1 MLGSPVRSHRRQLVR
16 SRIMDDFEG
25 RRRDIWE
32 FETQSKDMRP
42 HIRPTVAILKIK
54 YGSGTNPKW
63 WRGQQPLHVSWRIP
77 SCGLDATWAKTT
89 TDLMGNVKILLQCNM
104 SPFWIRHK
112 TISHSPI
119 ASIAGAYREGSLP
132 FHNVVQVGLPSAHI
146 EMPRKR
152 GLKRE
157 LAITNPRVQLH
168 IPTPRI

>member
-1 MLGSPVRSHRRQLVR
+1 
-16 SRIMDDFEG
+16 
-25 RRRDIWE
+25 
-32 FETQSKDMRP
+32 
-42 HIRPTVAILKIK
+42 
-54 YGSGTNPKW
+54 
-63 WRGQQPLHVSWRIP
+63 
-77 SCGLDATWAKTT
+77 
-89 TDLMGNVKILLQCNM
+89 M
-104 SPFWIRHK
+104 SPFWIRHN

-157 LAITNPRVQLH
+157 LEITNPRVQLH